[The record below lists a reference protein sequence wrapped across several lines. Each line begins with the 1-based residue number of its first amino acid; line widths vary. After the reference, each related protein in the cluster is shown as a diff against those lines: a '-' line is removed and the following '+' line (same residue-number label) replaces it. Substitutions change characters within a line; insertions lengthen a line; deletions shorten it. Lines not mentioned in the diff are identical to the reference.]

1 MTVVWVALGLAGLV
15 VVAAAVLYSGFAR
28 GQTTVAAA
36 WSAIDA
42 QLRRRHDLV
51 PDLVGLVRQY
61 ASHER
66 SLFEEAGE
74 ARVRTM
80 GIAGDVAAK
89 AKAESLLSDTLRS
102 LLAVAEASPERTADA
117 RFLCLRQDLDAV
129 EDAIQRACRA
139 YNEAVRAQN
148 DRRHRFPGSL
158 VASVFHF
165 GPVVPFDLDNPVGK
179 SVPDVTAF
187 FG

>member
-1 MTVVWVALGLAGLV
+1 VTVIWVALGLAGFV
-15 VVAAAVLYSGFAR
+15 VVAAAVLDSGFAR

-36 WSAIDA
+36 WSAIDV
-42 QLRRRHDLV
+42 QVRHRHDLV

-66 SLFEEAGE
+66 
-74 ARVRTM
+74 
-80 GIAGDVAAK
+80 
-89 AKAESLLSDTLRS
+89 LLSGTLRS
-102 LLAVAEASPERTADA
+102 LLAVAEASPKRTADA
-117 RFLCLRQDLDAV
+117 RFLRLRQELNAV
-129 EDAIQRACRA
+129 EDAIQRARRT

-148 DRRHRFPGSL
+148 DRRRRFPGSL

-165 GPVVPFDLDNPVGK
+165 GPVVPFDLENPAGK